1 MPEKMKILV
10 VDDEKTMRSLLT
22 DVLTDAG
29 YEVKAV
35 SSAEKALAEIKESD
49 YNVVITDLRI
59 PGADGIEFIK
69 ETKEIKD
76 VCIIAITGY
85 PSVKSA
91 VDAIRGGAY
100 DYITK
105 PFNIEEIRMVVHR
118 AAERYFLLKQ
128 VGRKGFYRELPI
140 LDDITGVYNH
150 RHLHEVLPRELERAK
165 RYSHPLTL
173 LMVDIDD
180 FKKYNDTNGH
190 LAGDK
195 LLSNI
200 ANLFIFSIR
209 AADVVFRY
217 GGEEFVLLLP
227 QIEKDGGAKVAKRLL
242 GLVKLKLPITIS
254 IGMTSF
260 PEDEISKEGL
270 LQNANYAMQH
280 AKRLGKG
287 RMCAYGEEGKK

>member
-10 VDDEKTMRSLLT
+10 VDDEKTMRNLLT
-22 DVLTDAG
+22 DVLTDTG

-35 SSAEKALAEIKESD
+35 STAEKALAEIKESD
-49 YNVVITDLRI
+49 YNVVITDLKI
-59 PGADGIEFIK
+59 PGEDGIELIK

-91 VDAIRGGAY
+91 VDAIREGAY

-105 PFNIEEIRMVVHR
+105 PFNIEEIKMVVHR

-140 LDDITGVYNH
+140 LDDTTGVYNH

-165 RYSHPLTL
+165 RYSHPLSL
-173 LMVDIDD
+173 LMIDIDD
-180 FKKYNDTNGH
+180 FKKYNDVNGH

-195 LLSNI
+195 LLSSI
-200 ANLFIFSIR
+200 ANLFISSIR

-217 GGEEFVLLLP
+217 GGEEFIVLLP
-227 QIEKDGGAKVAKRLL
+227 QIEKDGGAKVAKRMLK
-242 GLVKLKLPITIS
+242 LVKQKLPITIS

-270 LQNANYAMQH
+270 LEKADYAMQH
-280 AKRLGKG
+280 AKRMGKG
-287 RMCAYGEEGKK
+287 KMCVYGEEGKK